1 MGVES
6 PEGGATRI
14 FGNEAF
20 RRGWTTAEEG
30 AFSTGIGIPPHEI
43 LGLIST

>member
-1 MGVES
+1 MSVES

-20 RRGWTTAEEG
+20 RRGWTTAEQG
-30 AFSTGIGIPPHEI
+30 ADLNRPP
-43 LGLIST
+43 TR